1 MFTIVYVVVIN
12 LKWVL
17 YKLYLILNL
26 EKKLNYRNIAK
37 FSTCKIYR
45 LRLCV
50 EIWHISKII

>member
-26 EKKLNYRNIAK
+26 EKKLNYRNIA
-37 FSTCKIYR
+37 
-45 LRLCV
+45 
-50 EIWHISKII
+50 